1 MIPKEL
7 LAALRKI
14 QITTN
19 RLANEQQLAGNY
31 TSVIKGQGLAFSE
44 VRHYQHG
51 DDVRTIDWNVS
62 ARMNEP
68 YVKVFIEEREMTVML
83 LVDLSH
89 SQKFGTQGMT
99 KSRLAAEI
107 SALCA
112 FSAIRHGDR
121 VGLVLGTDHIEKIV
135 PPKKGQKHGMRVLR
149 EILGS
154 EPTRSGTDLSATLET
169 LIHVARRRSVA
180 FLISDFF
187 AEGFERTMALAA
199 AKHDLIPI
207 LLVDPRDE
215 ELPDVGL
222 ASFEDFETGRTVVV
236 DTSERSVREHYA
248 QSVRQA
254 RSAHVRTFRR
264 LGLDHC
270 LVRTD
275 QPYVGPLRTL
285 FAQRARR
292 AHR

>member
-89 SQKFGTQGMT
+89 SQRFGTRGMT
-99 KSRLAAEI
+99 KSRLAAEV

-121 VGLVLGTDHIEKIV
+121 VGLVLGTDHVEKIV

-154 EPTRSGTDLSATLET
+154 EPTRGGTDLSATLET
-169 LIHVARRRSVA
+169 LLHVARRRSVA
-180 FLISDFF
+180 FLVSDFF
-187 AEGFERTMALAA
+187 TEGFERTLALAA

-222 ASFEDFETGRTVVV
+222 ASFEDFETGQTVVV

-248 QSVRQA
+248 QSMRQA
-254 RSAHVRTFRR
+254 RAAHVRTFRK

-270 LVRTD
+270 VVRTD
-275 QPYVGPLRTL
+275 QPYVGPLRSL